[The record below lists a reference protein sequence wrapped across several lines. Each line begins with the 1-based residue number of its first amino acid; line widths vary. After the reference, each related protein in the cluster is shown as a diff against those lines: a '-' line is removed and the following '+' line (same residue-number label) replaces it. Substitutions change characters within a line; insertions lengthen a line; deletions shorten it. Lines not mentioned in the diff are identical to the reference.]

1 MKLEDEEEVE
11 KKVEI
16 EISNPIENEET
27 EQRIYYNDLIIYGNH
42 LQNKKPFKM
51 GNLYTFLYIKN
62 EPIFTIGT
70 NNLSLIIIHEFFLQF
85 SFWLIKT
92 YSNIYQS
99 MKMLTTILYIIV
111 FSSHSIIFLFNPGI
125 PSKKHH
131 AGNYKKST
139 EYINL
144 PDNKKKTIKYC
155 EICNIIVLDEE
166 LVEHCE
172 ECNICVMKFDHHC
185 YWTGKCITQRNKIFF
200 WGFLFGTLTY
210 FIWLFLALIIWLYI
224 NTFEGQK

>member
-99 MKMLTTILYIIV
+99 MKLLTTILYIIV

>member
-99 MKMLTTILYIIV
+99 MKLLTTILYIIV

-185 YWTGKCITQRNKIFF
+185 YWTGKHIHSPD
-200 WGFLFGTLTY
+200 
-210 FIWLFLALIIWLYI
+210 AS
-224 NTFEGQK
+224 

>member
-1 MKLEDEEEVE
+1 MKLEEEEEVE

-51 GNLYTFLYIKN
+51 GNLYTFFYIKN
-62 EPIFTIGT
+62 EPIITIGI
-70 NNLSLIIIHEFFLQF
+70 NQLSLIIIHEFFLQL
-85 SFWLIKT
+85 SFWLIKI

-99 MKMLTTILYIIV
+99 MKLFTTVLYLIV
-111 FSSHSIIFLFNPGI
+111 FSSHLIIFLFNPGI

-131 AGNYKKST
+131 AGNYKKSN

-144 PDNKKKTIKYC
+144 PDNKKKNIKYC
-155 EICNIIVLDEE
+155 EICNIIVLDED
-166 LVEHCE
+166 LVEHCDD
-172 ECNICVMKFDHHC
+172 CNICFMKYDHHC

-200 WGFLFGTLTY
+200 WCFIFGTLTY
-210 FIWLFLALIIWLYI
+210 FIWLFLTIIIWLYI
-224 NTFEGQK
+224 NTFEEQK

>member
-99 MKMLTTILYIIV
+99 MKLLTTILYIIV

-224 NTFEGQK
+224 NTFEDQK

>member
-99 MKMLTTILYIIV
+99 MKLLTTILYIIV

-144 PDNKKKTIKYC
+144 PDNKKKNY
-155 EICNIIVLDEE
+155 
-166 LVEHCE
+166 
-172 ECNICVMKFDHHC
+172 
-185 YWTGKCITQRNKIFF
+185 KI
-200 WGFLFGTLTY
+200 L
-210 FIWLFLALIIWLYI
+210 
-224 NTFEGQK
+224 